1 MRSGYIRQQGGR
13 SAPAAGAPRTHARP
27 TRNVAYRF
35 FDKIA
40 ELRDPVRGEQL
51 LAMQEP
57 QIVFRTASRGAARIV
72 QDGGLPARLAAEEI
86 AKIRQSRIEE
96 YQDFNLNPFGYGTC
110 NDIKQL
116 QDFETNNSSC
126 MTQQTLHT
134 MITRVVSL
142 AEFKI
147 KYGMEPSPRDHEGE
161 QIVLERVDLRNFL
174 ACIAPEFKPKFW
186 SGGLVPNQLSV
197 VEPTLRLPKHLR
209 IDDLC
214 SEQNIL
220 RWLLTNDAQDAF
232 ERVCHEMYTDIN
244 RTRLLKR
251 LGGSEVLADAV
262 LSASTNTNSEGIKPI
277 F

>member
-1 MRSGYIRQQGGR
+1 MRGKPTRHH
-13 SAPAAGAPRTHARP
+13 SARTAPTVAAPKTHARP
-27 TRNVAYRF
+27 TPNVAYRF

-40 ELRDPVRGEQL
+40 DLRDPVRGEQL

-57 QIVFRTASRGAARIV
+57 QIVFRTASRGASRIV

-116 QDFETNNSSC
+116 QDFETSNSSC
-126 MTQQTLHT
+126 MTNQTIHT
-134 MITRVVSL
+134 MIARVVSL
-142 AEFKI
+142 SEFKI
-147 KYGMEPSPRDHEGE
+147 KYGLEPSPRDYEGE
-161 QIVLERVDLRNFL
+161 QIILEKVGLRNFL
-174 ACIAPEFKPKFW
+174 ACVAPEFKLKFW
-186 SGGLVPNQLSV
+186 SGGLVPNQLSI
-197 VEPTLRLPKHLR
+197 VEPELSLPKQLR

-220 RWLLTNDAQDAF
+220 RWLLTNNAQDTF
-232 ERVCHEMYTDIN
+232 ERVCHEMYADIN

-262 LSASTNTNSEGIKPI
+262 QSASTNTHSEGIKPT